1 MAQHRYFVRKDP
13 DSCKVEWNEMSG
25 TEFYAFIK
33 STESADRHFA
43 NMGDFT
49 IEMPADEFENWTKD
63 RNRCAYLNNL
73 KNGVTIL
80 SLQEEYQ
87 SDSGILEE
95 HIQDPSVDIE
105 GDVISNIE
113 KKNLRAAV
121 QSLDQESRY
130 IVDALYLSEN
140 RKSGR
145 ALAAEMGIAQTE
157 LQRRK
162 KKILRNLKFLVFK
175 SKKIQQ

>member
-121 QSLDQESRY
+121 IYPKLRPMIMQPHKLRGVGSKSAERAR
-130 IVDALYLSEN
+130 DAFSAPAKPYRCVSQCGLLIF
-140 RKSGR
+140 GHT
-145 ALAAEMGIAQTE
+145 LP
-157 LQRRK
+157 
-162 KKILRNLKFLVFK
+162 
-175 SKKIQQ
+175 